1 MISRITRI
9 VTLVFTLLLCLMI
22 PSYVL
27 AQNALPKH
35 TGSFYVN
42 DFANVIDQ
50 KTENYMVNYGIRL
63 HKDSGAQVVLVTV
76 ESTEGTPIKEYAT
89 ALFNSWGVG
98 SAEKNNGLL
107 LLFSIQDD
115 DYWAVQGK
123 GIENSLSND
132 KISSILSQSL
142 EPDFAAKNYNSGA
155 RKSYGAFIQSLGGT
169 WAEQVSSK
177 NYVADNAGVFKQV
190 TKDYINQS
198 SNQYRATTGTGIY
211 VVTVTKNGEK
221 NLQDYTYKKFGSM
234 GAGPK
239 DVMLVLDIN
248 GDHYHVL
255 QGKDIDQ
262 ILTNDRISNILD
274 TELEPLFAK
283 KQYASGA
290 TATTNAFYSFFLARA
305 DSTPITTVKVQS
317 STTTE
322 LKQESSSSGLTKGI
336 IIFSGIIFIIIWIG
350 IVSGRRNNNLGLYGV
365 PYNPY
370 SSRNI
375 RRYGPWQGQ
384 VNNGYRRRW
393 YNRNRHPYR
402 HNTPSI
408 EQNNF
413 WGNRGDGGSTN
424 GGGAGRYSS
433 VVSYQEDDNDGGA
446 STGGGAGR
454 HSSGGSNY
462 SDDDDSYG
470 GNDGSSG
477 GNGGSASSGGGAG
490 RHS

>member
-1 MISRITRI
+1 MNSRITRI
-9 VTLVFTLLLCLMI
+9 VTLIFTLLLSVMI
-22 PSYVL
+22 PSYGM
-27 AQNALPKH
+27 AQNAIPKH

-42 DFANVIDQ
+42 DFANVMDQ
-50 KTENYMVNYGIRL
+50 KTENYLVNYGIRL

-76 ESTEGTPIKEYAT
+76 NSTDGTPIKEYAT
-89 ALFNSWGVG
+89 ELFNSWGVG

-107 LLFSIQDD
+107 LLLSIQDD

-132 KISSILSQSL
+132 KISNILSQFL

-155 RKSYGAFIQSLGGT
+155 RKTYGAFIQSLGGI

-211 VVTVTKNGEK
+211 VVTVNKNGEK
-221 NLQDYTYKKFGSM
+221 NLQDYTYKKFSSM

-239 DVMLVLDIN
+239 DVIMVLDIN
-248 GDHYHVL
+248 GNNYHVL

-262 ILTNDRISNILD
+262 ILTNDKISNILN

-283 KQYASGA
+283 KQYATGA
-290 TATTNAFYSFFLARA
+290 TATANAFYSFFLARA
-305 DSTPITTVKVQS
+305 DSTPIKTVKAQD
-317 STTTE
+317 STSTE
-322 LKQESSSSGLTKGI
+322 LKQESSSSTLTKGI
-336 IIFSGIIFIIIWIG
+336 TIFSVIIVLLILIGIIT
-350 IVSGRRNNNLGLYGV
+350 GRRNNNIGLYGV

-393 YNRNRHPYR
+393 YNRNRHPYH
-402 HNTPSI
+402 HNTQSI

-424 GGGAGRYSS
+424 GGGAGRYS
-433 VVSYQEDDNDGGA
+433 VVGSYQDEDYAGEA
-446 STGGGAGR
+446 SRGGGAGR
-454 HSSGGSNY
+454 YSSEGSSY
-462 SDDDDSYG
+462 SDEGDDG
-470 GNDGSSG
+470 GSSG
-477 GNGGSASSGGGAG
+477 GDNGSASSGGGAG